1 MIRINLLPHR
11 EQKRLERRK
20 QFFVMSG
27 LMVALGAS
35 VAYLGHTYFAGFVAQ
50 QDVRNDFLK
59 AEIAKLDKEIEEISR
74 LREQIDALLARKA
87 VIESLQ
93 GSRAETVHLLNELAQ
108 RMPEGVRLRA
118 LRQTG
123 ARVTLSGY
131 AQSNARV
138 SHLMRDLDASPF
150 LGQPGLVEVKAA
162 TVDNRR
168 LSEFT
173 MQISIERPSE
183 DEMQRDA
190 R

>member
-11 EQKRLERRK
+11 EQKRRERRK
-20 QFFVMSG
+20 QFYVMSG

-35 VAYLGHTYFAGFVAQ
+35 IAYLGHTYLAGFVEQ
-50 QDVRNDFLK
+50 QDQRNGFLK
-59 AEIAKLDKEIEEISR
+59 AEIAKLDEEIAEIQR
-74 LREQIDALLARKA
+74 LREQIDALLARKQ

-93 GSRAETVHLLNELAQ
+93 GNRAETVHLLNELVR
-108 RMPEGVRLRA
+108 RMPEGVHLRSV
-118 LRQTG
+118 RQAG
-123 ARVTLSGY
+123 SRVTLTGY

-173 MQISIERPSE
+173 LQISIERPGE
-183 DEMQRDA
+183 DEVRGDA
-190 R
+190 L